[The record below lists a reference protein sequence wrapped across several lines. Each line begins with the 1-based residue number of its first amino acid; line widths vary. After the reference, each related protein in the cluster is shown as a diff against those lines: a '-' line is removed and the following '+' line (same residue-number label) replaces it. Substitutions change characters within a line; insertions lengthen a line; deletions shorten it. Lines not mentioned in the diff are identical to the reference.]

1 MPLYHNREGLGTVAE
16 DAGTDKDTVHRLTRS
31 SLPAAT
37 VGQRIRQHRQE
48 RNLTQTELA
57 RHIGIQQS
65 DLSRIEKGE
74 YRVSLDVLFR
84 LLQAFEMSLGE
95 FFGDLADRQ
104 SLTPREDSLV
114 QSFRLLPREEQD
126 EVVEFV
132 QFKRARQKERDQ

>member
-1 MPLYHNREGLGTVAE
+1 M
-16 DAGTDKDTVHRLTRS
+16 RS
-31 SLPAAT
+31 QLPTAT

-84 LLQAFEMSLGE
+84 LLHVFEMSLGE
-95 FFGDLADRQ
+95 FFGDLAGQ
-104 SLTPREDSLV
+104 NLTASEARLLE
-114 QSFRLLPREEQD
+114 SFRLLPHAEQD
-126 EVVEFV
+126 EVVDFV
-132 QFKRARQKERDQ
+132 EFKRDRQKERDQ